1 MTSKQAALILARHN
15 KWRRG
20 GNGKPTDGK
29 PLGLAIEL
37 AIKALRAAK

>member
-1 MTSKQAALILARHN
+1 MTPKQAALILVRHN

-29 PLGLAIEL
+29 PLGVAIEL
-37 AIKALRAAK
+37 AIKVLRAEK